1 MQHHSLDNG
10 LTESTA
16 RKAYAVQS
24 ITALIAAA
32 MLFADITLGTLEV
45 LNNHYTGLLGRVGAG
60 VVFGAV
66 WWSSSFRANLMRRR
80 ATTARPID
88 LLLRPSN
95 WLPNPFGFAP
105 AVIGDE
111 RVQLLPP
118 SKTK

>member
-1 MQHHSLDNG
+1 MQHQPLDNG

-32 MLFADITLGTLEV
+32 MLLADITLGIQEV
-45 LNNHYTGLLGRVGAG
+45 LNNHYAGLLARVGAG
-60 VVFGAV
+60 LVFGAV

-80 ATTARPID
+80 ATTARPVD
-88 LLLRPSN
+88 LLLRPST
-95 WLPNPFGFAP
+95 WLPNPFGFTP

-118 SKTK
+118 SNK